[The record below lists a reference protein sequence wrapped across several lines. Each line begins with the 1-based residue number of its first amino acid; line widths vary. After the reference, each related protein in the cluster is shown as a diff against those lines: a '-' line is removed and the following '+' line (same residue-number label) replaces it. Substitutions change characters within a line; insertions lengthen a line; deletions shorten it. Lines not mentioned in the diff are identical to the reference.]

1 MALPFEL
8 LLFSTL
14 SVKWVDHRRRMETE
28 FKAKVVASVWGAK
41 FVKFLAALAVVSRFE
56 RNVRIKPFLPNRLDE
71 LNRFFQLDRGKTA
84 SAAKNWTNVVPQ
96 TDATTFALPSV
107 SILLLWGRSTFR
119 YSCDRWR
126 RRKSLMAVP
135 TQEPWHSY
143 ISVPCHPCFTSY
155 SLISSSP
162 SLFSALYGVLR
173 TNPV

>member
-71 LNRFFQLDRGKTA
+71 LNRFFQIDRGKTA
-84 SAAKNWTNVVPQ
+84 RAAKN
-96 TDATTFALPSV
+96 
-107 SILLLWGRSTFR
+107 
-119 YSCDRWR
+119 
-126 RRKSLMAVP
+126 
-135 TQEPWHSY
+135 
-143 ISVPCHPCFTSY
+143 
-155 SLISSSP
+155 
-162 SLFSALYGVLR
+162 
-173 TNPV
+173 